1 MPFLPMNAYEAFA
14 AIALVAVAC
23 DGSLDSQE
31 AKALRNQLEGRT
43 PFRTLSDDSMGT
55 LFDGLLTRLRQEGW
69 QALLDAALPVL
80 TTDQQETAMALA
92 AQLIHCDR
100 IVEPQERELLE
111 RMSSLATLP
120 AGRAEQIFGVIEVL
134 NRDSLAG

>member
-1 MPFLPMNAYEAFA
+1 MNAHEAFA

-23 DGSLDSQE
+23 DGSLDGQE
-31 AKALRNQLEGRT
+31 AKALRSQLEGRS
-43 PFRTLSDDSMGT
+43 PYRTLSEDSMGT

-80 TTDQQETAMALA
+80 SSDQQETALALA

-100 IVEPQERELLE
+100 VVEPQERDLLT
-111 RMSSLATLP
+111 RMASLATLP
-120 AGRAEQIFGVIEVL
+120 AGRAEQIIGVIEVL

>member
-1 MPFLPMNAYEAFA
+1 MNAHEAFA

-23 DGSLDSQE
+23 DGSLDTQE
-31 AKALRNQLEGRT
+31 AKALRGQLEGRS
-43 PFRTLSDDSMGT
+43 PFRTLSEDTMGS

-69 QALLDAALPVL
+69 QTVLDAALPVL
-80 TTDQQETAMALA
+80 TATQQETAIALA

-100 IVEPQERELLE
+100 IVEPQERELLT
-111 RMSSLATLP
+111 RMAANAQLP
-120 AGRAEQIFGVIEVL
+120 AGRADQIIAVIEVL